1 MFREM
6 RRKRQKLSKE
16 ECEEILFRG
25 TSGVLAV
32 SGDDGYPYAV
42 PLSYLYEN
50 GKLFFHCAKAGHK
63 LDSILRNEKASFCV
77 IAQDQIVPEE
87 YTTYFRSVIVFGRIR
102 VMEEDDARRTAIE
115 KLALKYAPGESAE
128 SREQAIE
135 RGVQASV
142 HAGTLSRAYQR
153 KRSHRACEAE
163 GRWRRIGQWKI
174 NCISGSSSSIPPS
187 MCWG

>member
-87 YTTYFRSVIVFGRIR
+87 YTTYFRSVIVFGKIR

-115 KLALKYAPGESAE
+115 KLALKYAPGESVE

-135 RGVQASV
+135 REYKPLCMLE
-142 HAGTLSRAYQR
+142 LS
-153 KRSHRACEAE
+153 AE
-163 GRWRRIGQWKI
+163 H
-174 NCISGSSSSIPPS
+174 ISGKEAIELVKQKEDGGGSDN
-187 MCWG
+187 GN